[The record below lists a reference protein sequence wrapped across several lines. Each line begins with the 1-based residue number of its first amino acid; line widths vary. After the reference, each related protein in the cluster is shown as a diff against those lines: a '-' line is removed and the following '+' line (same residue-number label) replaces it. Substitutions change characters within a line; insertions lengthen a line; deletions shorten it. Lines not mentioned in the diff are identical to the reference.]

1 MAMAS
6 DGQVAIQKVCRVVA
20 SSDENAGQ
28 ATRPFTTASGGQTV
42 TVAGGGENGVMRLGL
57 APGSNVRQAVPGGSR
72 LARPMPVSAT
82 NEVEGVQAR
91 ATGSQAKGLRSRGTT
106 RCRSSGAE
114 TRSIGGPVTS
124 PRPVPLG
131 TTKRA
136 LSRETRR
143 VA

>member
-1 MAMAS
+1 M
-6 DGQVAIQKVCRVVA
+6 
-20 SSDENAGQ
+20 
-28 ATRPFTTASGGQTV
+28 RPV
-42 TVAGGGENGVMRLGL
+42 LV
-57 APGSNVRQAVPGGSR
+57 PGSTARPDAPDGSR
-72 LARPMPVSAT
+72 PARPMRVCAISEA
-82 NEVEGVQAR
+82 EGVQAR